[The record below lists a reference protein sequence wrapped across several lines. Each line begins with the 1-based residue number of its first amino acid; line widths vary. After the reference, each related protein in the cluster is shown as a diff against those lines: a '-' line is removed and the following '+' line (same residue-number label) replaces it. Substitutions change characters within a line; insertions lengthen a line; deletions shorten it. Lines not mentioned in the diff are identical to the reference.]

1 MASSSA
7 EREKGLAQNKSERY
21 VRPVNELWEIWKPR
35 VKMRIYPFTYALY
48 DDMERVMT
56 SLTSY
61 DRDTWAAAF
70 SSVAKPYEVKAYL
83 AEKAGDTQSAKENY
97 LRAYQYYR
105 LARYP
110 TTNSEGK
117 KEAYKKSQEML
128 FKASRYFDIPI
139 ERVEIPF
146 NGRNGEGNTIIA
158 YLRMPKTGNVPFP
171 LLVSWGGIDGF
182 KEEQLNDPA
191 LERGLATLAIDG
203 PGVGDSPLKG
213 SEDAERLFG
222 AVLDWVATQKTL
234 DSHRVGVW
242 GYSTGGYWAVKVA
255 HVYKDKIACAV
266 SQGGPVH
273 YAFQPE
279 WIQKQERGE
288 YPFELFETLAYAFG
302 LSTAEEWI
310 QYVPKL
316 SLLKQGILDRPSA
329 PLLLVNG
336 IHDSVFP
343 ITDYY
348 LLFEH
353 GNPKCARFFIAG
365 HMGFTRDTFEIIL
378 DYIYGNLNAQPN
390 CTGHAS
396 PLY

>member
-1 MASSSA
+1 MTPPSVTHGERSS
-7 EREKGLAQNKSERY
+7 QDKSERY
-21 VRPVNELWEIWKPR
+21 VRPVNELWEMWKPR

-61 DRDTWAAAF
+61 DREKWAAAF
-70 SSVAKPYEVKAYL
+70 SSVAKPYEVKAFQ
-83 AEKAGDTQSAKENY
+83 AEKAGDSQSAKENY

-110 TTNSEGK
+110 TTNSDGK
-117 KEAYKKSQEML
+117 KQAYRKSQEML

-146 NGRNGEGNTIIA
+146 KARGGEGNSIIG
-158 YLRMPKTGNVPFP
+158 YLRVPKTGAAPFP

-182 KEEQLNDPA
+182 KEEQLNDPV

-203 PGVGDSPLKG
+203 PGVGDSPIKG

-222 AVLDWVATQKTL
+222 AVFDWVGTCKTL
-234 DSHRVGVW
+234 DSNRVGIW

-255 HVYKDKIACAV
+255 HVYKDRIACGV

-273 YAFQPE
+273 YAFEPE
-279 WIQKQERGE
+279 WIRKQERGE
-288 YPFELFETLAYAFG
+288 YAFELFETLAYAFG
-302 LSTAEEWI
+302 MSTYEEWVE
-310 QYVPKL
+310 YAPKL
-316 SLLKQGILDRPSA
+316 SLLNQGILDRPSA

-343 ITDYY
+343 IKDYY
-348 LLFEH
+348 LLLEH
-353 GNPKCARFFIAG
+353 GSPKCARFYDAG
-365 HMGFTRDTFEIIL
+365 HMGFTKDTFETIL
-378 DYIYGNLNAQPN
+378 NWIYEKLNSQLMN
-390 CTGHAS
+390 KHA
-396 PLY
+396 